1 MALVHP
7 MMCCKSKGKF
17 RFFFIQKWHRL
28 QERNSKCRLGV
39 NLLLSKLQENMIPP
53 PSCVMVLTHKGRV
66 AAPQNHG
73 IAKIGKLH
81 FTQIE
86 EKIFSWFLGFRE
98 FGNLFRFWGKPLL
111 RFVRRDLFSQRCG
124 FSIHKKQKNTW
135 NSVLYFTFMP
145 LIKHCKSAKLPQHR
159 NFKQSFWSRLVSGW
173 SLVSYPTRW
182 SLLFVFGFLWWSGR
196 NIVQ

>member
-86 EKIFSWFLGFRE
+86 EKNLFLVSWFPRIWESFSLLRKAVAKIRAKRPIFSEMWLQH
-98 FGNLFRFWGKPLL
+98 
-111 RFVRRDLFSQRCG
+111 SQEAEKYMELS
-124 FSIHKKQKNTW
+124 FIFYIYATHKTLQE
-135 NSVLYFTFMP
+135 
-145 LIKHCKSAKLPQHR
+145 CKTA
-159 NFKQSFWSRLVSGW
+159 
-173 SLVSYPTRW
+173 PT
-182 SLLFVFGFLWWSGR
+182 SQF
-196 NIVQ
+196 